1 MRLIGLI
8 FLAQTKKVSKVFSV
22 TLAGLEKVTLGREK
36 LKREV
41 LRFSSIDF
49 APLIPLVK
57 DFLSASLESFQI

>member
-8 FLAQTKKVSKVFSV
+8 FLAQTKKVGKVFSV
-22 TLAGLEKVTLGREK
+22 TLTGLEKVTLGREK

-49 APLIPLVK
+49 APLIPLVN